1 MKPTVVEEVA
11 NIFDLFN
18 LEEISKLLNAQL
30 ASDPTENAF
39 NATTNYFKP
48 LYYKYKSI
56 MNTEENSEDIKN
68 AAEERFMNVCD
79 IFLSSITSK
88 FGITINSDWKSD
100 NYSQIPALAM
110 AVYSFF
116 VLEFTTNII
125 DVCRKF
131 LEEYCKRVYDVF
143 EDKKIKKDAVTLV
156 HKKEMS
162 IENAVIISNIY
173 DITTWILSQLSEEE
187 FFKMLPS
194 DYVPLRILQR
204 LYEQGEMTGE
214 FVLAIHDN
222 YSRNVSLK
230 GDVCFQLISMIEKGI
245 ISLNFKNPKS

>member
-1 MKPTVVEEVA
+1 MKPTVVEEIA

-18 LEEISKLLNAQL
+18 LEEVGKLLHAQL
-30 ASDPTENAF
+30 TTDPTENAF
-39 NATTNYFKP
+39 NTTTDYFKP

-56 MNTEENSEDIKN
+56 MDTEENSEDVKN
-68 AAEERFMNVCD
+68 AAEERFMSICD

-88 FGITINSDWKSD
+88 FGISINPDWKSD

-116 VLEFTTNII
+116 VLEFTTNLI

-131 LEEYCKRVYDVF
+131 LEEHGRRVYEAF
-143 EDKKIKKDAVTLV
+143 EEKKIKKDAVTMV

-194 DYVPLRILQR
+194 DYVPLTILQK

-214 FVLAIHDN
+214 FVLAIHDV
-222 YSRNVSLK
+222 YSQNVSLK
-230 GDVCFQLISMIEKGI
+230 GDVCFQIISMIEKGT